1 MVFGI
6 FGKSD
11 KKIKELIDNKQY
23 DELSTEV
30 IDEIAADIILTTE
43 TSMQGYRV
51 VDRIEI
57 ITAECVFGR

>member
-51 VDRIEI
+51 VDRIET

>member
-11 KKIKELIDNKQY
+11 EKIQELIDNKQY

-30 IDEIAADIILTTE
+30 IDEIAKEIILTTE
-43 TSMQGYRV
+43 TSMQGY
-51 VDRIEI
+51 
-57 ITAECVFGR
+57 